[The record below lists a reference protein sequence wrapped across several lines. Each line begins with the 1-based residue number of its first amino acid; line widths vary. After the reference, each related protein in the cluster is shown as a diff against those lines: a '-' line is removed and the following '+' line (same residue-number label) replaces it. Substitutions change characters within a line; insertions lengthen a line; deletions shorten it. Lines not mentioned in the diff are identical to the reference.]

1 MVAVTQ
7 TVSNG
12 LICKLSYFLFI
23 YNNENIRNK
32 IKAHKN
38 VSGVRVYQQNDSHL
52 YC

>member
-1 MVAVTQ
+1 MFAVTQ
-7 TVSNG
+7 TFYPYANYLTS
-12 LICKLSYFLFI
+12 IFI

-38 VSGVRVYQQNDSHL
+38 VSGVGVYQQNDSHL